1 MSFITFTKNGREYVD
16 KLEGEN
22 ATDFFNQDLAN
33 IYLSKYE
40 EEIREQVNY
49 NDITSIILFKN
60 YNRNIILPNSCKKA
74 HIQSAVASNIII
86 NDTTALVLE
95 SLTFD
100 FTNLDE
106 IPDISKCINLKE
118 LTINHSNLQMFR
130 PGYTLPPKLQILN
143 LRFNNISDVD
153 HMVFKTHPHLKLNM
167 SCNKLNEDTMF
178 NIRLI
183 LPRADLKLQGQY
195 TYKPI
200 TMDNLNVIDIRIL
213 LDNMRQQE
221 REDRQ
226 RQQRIREAE
235 RERDREAARARQEP
249 APIRNALE
257 GNGQTVH
264 LTSINK
270 SIVRA
275 HKAIVKYIKENNLNY
290 NDATGSIIEKNSNV
304 FFKPDE
310 DKIIKNMFNLFLE
323 LKLTN
328 NTTKIKEYIDNR
340 VYVNSVEKHSVLGI
354 TYKDLFFQV
363 WLIVL
368 NHPEKNNLV
377 ERFYTEI
384 HDSIDM
390 CFTGRMNRLVNVLVG
405 YIDGVVVNI
414 SLKEEIQMSIQRVI
428 KKLNDKRI
436 DFITAKKEIHEIL
449 YYDYDNADPND
460 PNNHISEEYRTT
472 WLEGLNDYR
481 PDPIII
487 KVLEYNFIPVMIKQ
501 VIYNGKYNAEAF
513 DNQYEKEMNPDTNE
527 KNETNEKPKELAFE
541 EVWVEQQPGHYTH
554 YISYDN
560 KVYHDI
566 LNYDKETDPV
576 GEVVDAS
583 RCFLKIYNNILR
595 NPKDDR
601 DLVINYSVTH

>member
-1 MSFITFTKNGREYVD
+1 MSFITFNKNGREYVD

-22 ATDFFNQDLAN
+22 ATDFFSQDLAN

-40 EEIREQVNY
+40 EEIGHTVNY

-60 YNRNIILPNSCKKA
+60 YNRNIILPDSCKKA

-86 NDTTALVLE
+86 NDVTALVLE

-118 LTINHSNLQMFR
+118 LTINHSNLRSFR

-167 SCNKLNEDTMF
+167 SCNKLSEDTMF

-226 RQQRIREAE
+226 RQQRE
-235 RERDREAARARQEP
+235 RERERERAAQPQAPDP
-249 APIRNALE
+249 APARNALE
-257 GNGQTVH
+257 GNSQTVH

-275 HKAIVKYIKENNLNY
+275 HKAILKYIKENNLNY
-290 NDATGSIIEKNSNV
+290 NANGSIVEKLSNM
-304 FFKPDE
+304 FCKPDE
-310 DKIIKNMFNLFLE
+310 DKIIQKMLDLFLE

-328 NTTKIKEYIDNR
+328 DVKKIRTYIDN
-340 VYVNSVEKHSVLGI
+340 VIFINSVEKHSVLGI

-384 HDSIDM
+384 KDSMGM

-436 DFITAKKEIHEIL
+436 DFITAKKEMHDIL

-460 PNNHISEEYRTT
+460 PNNYISEEYRQT

-481 PDPIII
+481 PDPIIV
-487 KVLEYNFIPVMIKQ
+487 KVCEYNFIPVMVKQ
-501 VIYNGKYNAEAF
+501 VVYNGNYDAKAF
-513 DNQYEKEMNPDTNE
+513 DNQFENPEEKTS
-527 KNETNEKPKELAFE
+527 E

-566 LNYDKETDPV
+566 LNHDKEIEPV
-576 GEVVDAS
+576 GEVVDES
-583 RCFLKIYNNILR
+583 RYLLKIYHNNIR
-595 NPKDDR
+595 NPTDDG
-601 DLVINYSVTH
+601 DLIISYTVTH

>member
-40 EEIREQVNY
+40 EEIGHTVTY
-49 NDITSIILFKN
+49 DDITSIILYKN
-60 YNRNIILPNSCKKA
+60 YNRNIILPNCCKKA
-74 HIQSAVASNIII
+74 HIQSAVANNIII
-86 NDTTALVLE
+86 NDTTALILE

-106 IPDISKCINLKE
+106 FPDISKCINLKE
-118 LTINHSNLQMFR
+118 LTINHSNLQSFR
-130 PGYTLPPKLQILN
+130 PGYTLPPKLQTLN

-153 HMVFKTHPHLKLNM
+153 HLVFKTHPHLKLNM
-167 SCNKLNEDTMF
+167 SCNKLSEDTMF

-195 TYKPI
+195 HYKGI

-226 RQQRIREAE
+226 RQEAAREAE
-235 RERDREAARARQEP
+235 RQ
-249 APIRNALE
+249 PIQTTNATPVRNVLE
-257 GNGQTVH
+257 GNTQTVH

-270 SIVRA
+270 
-275 HKAIVKYIKENNLNY
+275 AIVKSYKAILNYIKEHNLTY
-290 NDATGSIIEKNSNV
+290 SEPIIEKLANK

-310 DKIIKNMFNLFLE
+310 KKIIKEMLALFVE
-323 LKLTN
+323 LKLTT
-328 NTTKIKEYIDNR
+328 NTTSIKEYIDNR
-340 VYVNSVEKHSVLGI
+340 VFEISAEKHSVLGV
-354 TYKDLFFQV
+354 TYKDLFFQI
-363 WLIVL
+363 WLVIL

-384 HDSIDM
+384 RDSFGM

-414 SLKEEIQMSIQRVI
+414 SLKEEIQISIQRVI

-436 DFITAKKEIHEIL
+436 DFITAKKEIHDIL
-449 YYDYDNADPND
+449 YYDYDNSDPND
-460 PNNHISEEYRTT
+460 PNNYISEEYKIT

-481 PDPIII
+481 PDPVVI
-487 KVLEYNFIPVMIKQ
+487 KVQEYNFVPVMVKQ
-501 VIYNGKYNAEAF
+501 IVYNENYDASAF
-513 DNQYEKEMNPDTNE
+513 NNQFESEMNTDTNE
-527 KNETNEKPKELAFE
+527 KPEELAFK

-560 KVYHDI
+560 KVYNDI
-566 LNYDKETDPV
+566 SKHDKELNPV
-576 GEVVDAS
+576 GEVVDES
-583 RCFLKIYNNILR
+583 RYLLKIYNNFLR
-595 NPKDDR
+595 NSIDDE
-601 DLVINYSVTH
+601 DLIISYTVTH